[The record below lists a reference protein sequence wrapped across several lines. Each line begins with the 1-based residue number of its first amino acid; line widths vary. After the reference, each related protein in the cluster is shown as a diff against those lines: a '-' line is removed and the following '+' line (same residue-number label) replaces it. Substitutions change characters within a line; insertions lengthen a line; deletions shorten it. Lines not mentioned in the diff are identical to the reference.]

1 MTDHMYDRW
10 KAYLRARGE
19 MDHYKM
25 IADIDESVN
34 WRINTWNYENIPQ
47 PEVSD
52 VPMLTQD
59 EYFHEYEDLSSYTND
74 VYIVSTDG
82 TIRADRRQY
91 LSGLENG
98 KLVLEAGRYQ
108 VCSVPDL
115 KLYINGQE
123 VKSII
128 KAITPVR
135 VSVET
140 PTEETTLIVWTI

>member
-1 MTDHMYDRW
+1 MDQLYLRL

-19 MDHYKM
+19 MNHYNMGADLDENGEWK
-25 IADIDESVN
+25 IAY
-34 WRINTWNYENIPQ
+34 WNYENIPR
-47 PEVSD
+47 PDLSG
-52 VPMLTQD
+52 VPMLTQE
-59 EYFHEYEDLSSYTND
+59 EYFRENEDLSSYTND

-108 VCSVPDL
+108 VCSVPIL
-115 KLYINGQE
+115 KLYINDQE
-123 VKSII
+123 VKSTI

-135 VSVET
+135 VTVET
-140 PTEETTLIVWTI
+140 PTEETTLIVWKI